1 MKKLLF
7 TLATAAAALF
17 ALADQASAGMLTL
30 DDGSPAY
37 TPPGSFTNNTIVVD
51 TTIGDGSLIHLSG
64 GVTVTPD
71 ATNLATIAVSGTYAA
86 DAGDQFSVAYKFASD
101 LATDTSI
108 AYTLTL
114 NVNGIDLPPQSGT
127 IDPGLHE
134 YEGTA
139 AVPVVL
145 ALTGTFSGTLTLDFS
160 SPGANAAI
168 AVPGSLDLTVQQL
181 DFMLDPT
188 AVTVTP
194 ASVQQNIST
203 RLDVGTGDDVLIGGF
218 IITGTDTDRKLVV
231 LRGLGPSLN
240 GKIGA
245 ASFLPDPVIELHD
258 STGAVVATNDNWMD
272 LSADDQT
279 VLTDNDLAP
288 GDPSESALVETL
300 APDSYTV
307 IMSGANGG
315 TGVGL
320 VEAYDLDN
328 GTTDSKL
335 ANISTRGSVDS
346 GDNVMIGG
354 FIIGG
359 GGLSQIVVRG
369 LGPSL
374 SDQVSGA
381 LADPVIQVANGDG
394 DIIDTNDNWMD
405 DPNSQTVSDFGLAP
419 TDPNESALYEIL
431 EPGNYT
437 VLLSGSGGTSG
448 IGLVESYNVDGQ

>member
-17 ALADQASAGMLTL
+17 ALADQASAGLLTL
-30 DDGSPAY
+30 DDGSPTY

-51 TTIGDGSLIHLSG
+51 TTVGDGALIHLSG

-114 NVNGIDLPPQSGT
+114 NVNGIDLPPQNGT
-127 IDPGLHE
+127 IEPGLHE
-134 YEGTA
+134 YEGAA

-160 SPGANAAI
+160 TPGASNAI
-168 AVPGSLDLTVQQL
+168 AVPGTLNLTVQQF

-194 ASVQQNIST
+194 PSVQQNIST
-203 RLDVGTGDDVLIGGF
+203 RLNVGTGDNVLIGGF
-218 IITGTDTDRKLVV
+218 IISGNDSKLVV
-231 LRGLGPSLN
+231 LRGLGPTLN
-240 GKIGA
+240 GMIGA

-258 STGAVVATNDNWMD
+258 SSGAVIATNDNWMD
-272 LSADDQT
+272 LSADDQM
-279 VLTDNDLAP
+279 VLTENGLAP
-288 GDPSESALVETL
+288 GDPTESALVETL

-307 IMSGANGG
+307 IMSGANGD

-374 SDQVSGA
+374 SDQVAGV

-405 DPNSQTVSDFGLAP
+405 DPNNQTISDLGLAP

-431 EPGNYT
+431 EPGTYT